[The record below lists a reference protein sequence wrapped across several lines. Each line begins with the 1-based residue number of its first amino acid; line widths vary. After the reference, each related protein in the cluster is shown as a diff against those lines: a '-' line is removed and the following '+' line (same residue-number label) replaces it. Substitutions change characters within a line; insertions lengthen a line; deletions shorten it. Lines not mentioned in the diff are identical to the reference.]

1 MTFMKFTRFAV
12 LLAGISAC
20 LVSPVC
26 AQKQDVDV
34 TAAMASSESFMAA
47 LRGKDWECSFNS
59 YPRLRFAGE
68 TIELLAQDGKISSTL
83 KSVSV
88 LEPGIIKVDYSSGA
102 MVLFIFS
109 EDMKSFVI
117 ANMKNMSEFEVKDGT
132 APVKLPNSA
141 EAVPVEVTFKDNPY
155 WGGASVHASR
165 VEIKD
170 PEGKVFATNE
180 GFAYYPHVLGLKLPE
195 KGAGVV
201 VFSRKRPGG
210 WYLGG
215 RHLGAGA
222 RTDFAGLFRTSLRS
236 RMRDFALRSAHFPRA
251 LLRIGHE
258 QAAFAQEQYALYN
271 AENVYGENSEQSI
284 FSMNEMGKLRGFA
297 LSFDGAAA
305 WHGRAYAAAKEHFAQ
320 DSTKLFELGTDYGDS
335 LGDQGNFEE
344 SKKILAEV
352 QPHVPTGGNLRIP
365 FNYYKAL
372 GAAEF
377 GLRNYAQAAEIFA
390 ANQQRAVEGK
400 MEGNEVESILDQAA
414 CFMALNRPVEAA
426 TKVSLAAT
434 RQEEVIKQY
443 PRITFDTYKLSMAC
457 SVVQKWPEAQQFS
470 NVPRR
475 NGSVT
480 YMECARLLSL
490 ICQGD
495 KAGAQKMAQDFTKR
509 YGGDMEDIEIRRD
522 IDAMIVS
529 MTRAAAEQNAPAIA
543 DLEKAWAQQVES
555 LRKRPLQNY
564 IFARVMVASIASLKK

>member
-1 MTFMKFTRFAV
+1 MKFTRLAI
-12 LLAGISAC
+12 LLVGISAC
-20 LVSPVC
+20 LADPLN

-34 TAAMASSESFMAA
+34 PAAMASSEAFMSA
-47 LRGKDWECSFNS
+47 LRGKEWECSFNA
-59 YPRLRFAGE
+59 YQRLRFVGDK
-68 TIELLAQDGKISSTL
+68 IELLAQDDQITGTL
-83 KSVSV
+83 VNVSV
-88 LEPGIIKVDYSSGA
+88 LEPGIVRVDYSSGA

-109 EDMKSFVI
+109 DDMKSFVI
-117 ANMKNMSEFEVKDGT
+117 ANMKNMSEFEVKGAT
-132 APVKLPNSA
+132 APVKLPTTA
-141 EAVPVEVTFKDNPY
+141 DAAPVEVTFKDNPY
-155 WGGASVHASR
+155 WGGANVHASR

-170 PEGKVFATNE
+170 TEGKVFATND

-201 VFSRKRPGG
+201 VFSRTRPGG

-215 RHLGAGA
+215 RHLGIGA
-222 RTDFAGLFRTSLRS
+222 RTDFVGLFRTTVRS

-258 QAAFAQEQYALYN
+258 QTAYAQEQYALYN
-271 AENVYGENSEQSI
+271 AGTIYGENSEQAI
-284 FSMNEMGKLRGFA
+284 YAMNEMGKLRGFA

-305 WHGRAYAAAKEHFAQ
+305 WHGRAFTAAKEHFPQ
-320 DSTKLFELGTDYGDS
+320 DAEKLFELGTDYGDS
-335 LGDQGNFEE
+335 LGDQGSFEE
-344 SKKILAEV
+344 SKKVLAEV
-352 QPHVPTGGNLRIP
+352 QPHVPTGGNLRLP

-377 GLRNYAQAAEIFA
+377 GLRNYAQAAQIFA
-390 ANQQRAVEGK
+390 ANQKRAVEGK

-414 CFMALNRPVEAA
+414 CFMALNKPLEAA
-426 TKVSLAAT
+426 TQVALAGS

-443 PRITFDTYKLSMAC
+443 PRTNFDTYKLSMAC
-457 SVVQKWPEAQQFS
+457 SVVQKWPEAQRFS
-470 NVPRR
+470 NVPQRR

-490 ICQGD
+490 ICQGN
-495 KAGAQKMAQDFTKR
+495 KADAQKMAQDFTKR

-529 MTRAAAEQNAPAIA
+529 MTRAAAEQNGPAIA

-564 IFARVMVASIASLKK
+564 IFARVMVASIAGLKK